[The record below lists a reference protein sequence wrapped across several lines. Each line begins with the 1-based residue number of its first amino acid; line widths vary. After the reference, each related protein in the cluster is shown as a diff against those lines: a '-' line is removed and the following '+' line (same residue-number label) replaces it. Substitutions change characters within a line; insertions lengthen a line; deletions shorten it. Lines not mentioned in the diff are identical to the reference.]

1 MSKHIVLFVIFFII
15 TAILYMK
22 AYYMLSF
29 SFLAAG
35 VYLAY
40 MFDTKIFSFS
50 DNFVFSIIATVFL
63 SGIVLFIPPLFPFY
77 TDILKGIFAIVIVA
91 LIKNFYLWKG
101 KKDVW

>member
-15 TAILYMK
+15 TMILYLK

-29 SFLAAG
+29 SFLGAG

-40 MFDTKIFSFS
+40 IFDTKILSYS
-50 DNFVFSIIATVFL
+50 NNFVLSIIATVFL

-77 TDILKGIFAIVIVA
+77 TDLLKGIFASVIFA
-91 LIKNFYLWKG
+91 LIKNFFLWKG
-101 KKDVW
+101 RKDV